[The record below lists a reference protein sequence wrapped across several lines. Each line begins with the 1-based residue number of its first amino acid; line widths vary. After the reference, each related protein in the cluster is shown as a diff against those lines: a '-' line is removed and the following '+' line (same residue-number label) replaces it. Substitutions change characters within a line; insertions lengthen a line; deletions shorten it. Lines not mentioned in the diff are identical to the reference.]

1 EQLHSLLK
9 TYNSYYSDQE
19 NLQLSY
25 DQREGSKPFIE
36 GVLSIFWGV
45 RHPIRLK
52 IQDEKQ
58 IPSFVT
64 LKSTEN
70 VGLFPS
76 KRGMTRWGEFDDLHH
91 ISGETL
97 KSTEEKLNSEK
108 SYSYYESS
116 TLKSKSEQEHDCA
129 TLPRAVSSTA
139 AVRKR
144 TKFPMIART
153 EVETH
158 RFSINGHFYNYETSI
173 FTPASGSETKI
184 RINSHMRTR
193 EVIEQLLR
201 KFKVSELEEITGCCL
216 NDNIL
221 GKFDYHLRR
230 KLYVVV
236 MDTER
241 RLWKDLPL
249 SKMVCVAPLGNMIA
263 LTMIENHPCEFA
275 LYIIHVSGEKKQLRS
290 GDIPLLHRLLQG
302 PSEKAAKFFLMDRDV
317 EEVSSDVAQ
326 YIQFHL
332 PFLESILQRIN
343 KEEEQEIQ
351 QTRAKCLTHITFE
364 LKFEKYKLKST
375 IFMATQLLN
384 VLAEILSAT
393 ETPDLFRKSSKVLI
407 KALFPHGGKSHG
419 DGGQLILCDL
429 GLVFD
434 EVDEHSAREA
444 KSCEAGRCVSGSTS
458 SGQLNSSVNILLIF
472 WYTKFL
478 DFACSRNGHRA
489 SEGN

>member
-1 EQLHSLLK
+1 MKKVTMKAQHLPSIAINEEKFITREHLSSLLK

-19 NLQLSY
+19 NLQLSCN
-25 DQREGSKPFIE
+25 QQEGSKPFIE

-108 SYSYYESS
+108 SYLCYKSS

-129 TLPRAVSSTA
+129 TLPRAVSSAA
-139 AVRKR
+139 AVKKR

-158 RFSINGHFYNYETSI
+158 RFSINGHFYNYETSV

-201 KFKVSELEEITGCCL
+201 KFK
-216 NDNIL
+216 
-221 GKFDYHLRR
+221 
-230 KLYVVV
+230 
-236 MDTER
+236 
-241 RLWKDLPL
+241 
-249 SKMVCVAPLGNMIA
+249 
-263 LTMIENHPCEFA
+263 IENSPHEFA

-302 PSEKAAKFFLMDRDV
+302 PSEKIAKFFLMDRDV

-332 PFLESILQRIN
+332 PFLESILHRIN

-351 QTRAKCLTHITFE
+351 QTIA
-364 LKFEKYKLKST
+364 
-375 IFMATQLLN
+375 N
-384 VLAEILSAT
+384 EILSAA
-393 ETPDLFRKSSKVLI
+393 ETQDLSKYSSKVLM
-407 KALFPHGGKSHG
+407 KGEDQVEERLFHFSYSL
-419 DGGQLILCDL
+419 Q
-429 GLVFD
+429 
-434 EVDEHSAREA
+434 
-444 KSCEAGRCVSGSTS
+444 
-458 SGQLNSSVNILLIF
+458 
-472 WYTKFL
+472 
-478 DFACSRNGHRA
+478 
-489 SEGN
+489 

>member
-1 EQLHSLLK
+1 EQLSSLLK

-25 DQREGSKPFIE
+25 NQQEGSQPFIE
-36 GVLSIFWGV
+36 GILSIFWGV
-45 RHPIRLK
+45 RHPIHLK

-97 KSTEEKLNSEK
+97 KCSEEKLNSEK
-108 SYSYYESS
+108 SYLSYESS

-129 TLPRAVSSTA
+129 TLPRAVSSA
-139 AVRKR
+139 AAARKK

-158 RFSINGHFYNYETSI
+158 RFSINGHFYNYETSV

-201 KFKVSELEEITGCCL
+201 KFK
-216 NDNIL
+216 
-221 GKFDYHLRR
+221 
-230 KLYVVV
+230 
-236 MDTER
+236 
-241 RLWKDLPL
+241 
-249 SKMVCVAPLGNMIA
+249 
-263 LTMIENHPCEFA
+263 IENSPHEFA

-302 PSEKAAKFFLMDRDV
+302 PSEKVAKFFLMDRDV
-317 EEVSSDVAQ
+317 EEVSSDV
-326 YIQFHL
+326 
-332 PFLESILQRIN
+332 RI
-343 KEEEQEIQ
+343 
-351 QTRAKCLTHITFE
+351 
-364 LKFEKYKLKST
+364 
-375 IFMATQLLN
+375 
-384 VLAEILSAT
+384 
-393 ETPDLFRKSSKVLI
+393 SS
-407 KALFPHGGKSHG
+407 F
-419 DGGQLILCDL
+419 
-429 GLVFD
+429 
-434 EVDEHSAREA
+434 
-444 KSCEAGRCVSGSTS
+444 
-458 SGQLNSSVNILLIF
+458 
-472 WYTKFL
+472 
-478 DFACSRNGHRA
+478 
-489 SEGN
+489 

>member
-1 EQLHSLLK
+1 MKKVTMKAQHLPSVAINEEKFITREQLHSLLK
-9 TYNSYYSDQE
+9 VYNSYYSDQE

-36 GVLSIFWGV
+36 GILSIFWGV

-64 LKSTEN
+64 LKSTEK

-108 SYSYYESS
+108 SYSYYESN

-129 TLPRAVSSTA
+129 TLPRAVSSAA

-158 RFSINGHFYNYETSI
+158 RFSINGHFYNYETSV

-184 RINSHMRTR
+184 RVNSHMRTR

-201 KFKVSELEEITGCCL
+201 KFKVALAIIRQWS
-216 NDNIL
+216 
-221 GKFDYHLRR
+221 RR
-230 KLYVVV
+230 TK
-236 MDTER
+236 
-241 RLWKDLPL
+241 
-249 SKMVCVAPLGNMIA
+249 
-263 LTMIENHPCEFA
+263 IENSPHEFA

-302 PSEKAAKFFLMDRDV
+302 PSENVAKFFLMDRDV
-317 EEVSSDVAQ
+317 EEVAQ

-332 PFLESILQRIN
+332 PFLESILHRIN

-351 QTRAKCLTHITFE
+351 QTIAKYLKEKRVICQHLQNRTF
-364 LKFEKYKLKST
+364 KK
-375 IFMATQLLN
+375 
-384 VLAEILSAT
+384 T
-393 ETPDLFRKSSKVLI
+393 ETTV
-407 KALFPHGGKSHG
+407 
-419 DGGQLILCDL
+419 
-429 GLVFD
+429 
-434 EVDEHSAREA
+434 
-444 KSCEAGRCVSGSTS
+444 
-458 SGQLNSSVNILLIF
+458 
-472 WYTKFL
+472 
-478 DFACSRNGHRA
+478 
-489 SEGN
+489 